1 MTPRHSCWSESLRS
15 VYAIRAFLS
24 QSNVSYILF
33 STVNNHGI
41 LHIQSKDFIP
51 TIVKW
56 RSIYRSQPNA
66 VVQIFAKTLCYK
78 NHLGLDARKPVFMSF
93 GQHRRRPAC
102 AYAQTD
108 QHICYSLFRKDH
120 ICTCYKRIFNFLVSL
135 CSWRDWFESS
145 LIENREDRFSGS
157 VDNFWD

>member
-1 MTPRHSCWSESLRS
+1 M
-15 VYAIRAFLS
+15 
-24 QSNVSYILF
+24 
-33 STVNNHGI
+33 
-41 LHIQSKDFIP
+41 
-51 TIVKW
+51 KW

-102 AYAQTD
+102 ASAQTD
-108 QHICYSLFRKDH
+108 QHLCYSLFGKHH

-135 CSWRDWFESS
+135 CSWGDWFESS
-145 LIENREDRFSGS
+145 LVGNREDRFSCDDAHLGQLIIFGPYRICIKAALKNCRCS
-157 VDNFWD
+157 NLLGL